1 MLHRCNRMRGTSPKS
16 LSLMR
21 CYLRPPGR
29 YAAQVADSPGTL
41 TCPQSWRGLPASL
54 QLSQSPYSCPSFAI
68 SSQCLHDAF
77 AMFPFGDLWLLE
89 LPRLLW
95 SFTVFPRVPQSSPE
109 FPSLLWS
116 SPVFARAPPCPPE
129 FLLLPR
135 SPFPLEFFADS
146 S

>member
-21 CYLRPPGR
+21 CYPGPPGR

-41 TCPQSWRGLPASL
+41 TCPQSWRGSPASL

-68 SSQCLHDAF
+68 SSRCLRDAF
-77 AMFPFGDLWLLE
+77 AMFPFGDLYCWSFPDFRRASQSSLE
-89 LPRLLW
+89 FPRLL
-95 SFTVFPRVPQSSPE
+95 QSS
-109 FPSLLWS
+109 SLS
-116 SPVFARAPPCPPE
+116 AGVPPCPPE

-135 SPFPLEFFADS
+135 SVRVEGLVTLGALEG
-146 S
+146 